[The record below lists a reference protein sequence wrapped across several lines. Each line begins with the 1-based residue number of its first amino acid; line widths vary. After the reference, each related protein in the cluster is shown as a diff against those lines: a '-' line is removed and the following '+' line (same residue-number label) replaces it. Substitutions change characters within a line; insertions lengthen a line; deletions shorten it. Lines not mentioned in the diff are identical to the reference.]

1 MMIHFIFRL
10 AQLAST
16 GYIPSSVYLRSS
28 YRTKQYPTLSS
39 AAAGSPNSTNVAAHI
54 ARQHHQIHSLQ
65 QHQQQAQMH
74 HHPHRPQ
81 STSSSNLDMVDAAG
95 RSATLPSSP
104 FRNKYE
110 SHLTQCDSP
119 VGLYNC
125 PQQRTSQAFSSMDDL
140 DAMVQSAASGSMS
153 SRRSSAAHM
162 PPPPPMTAALSSHP
176 KHQQQMQFPMVRLE
190 AAAAAS
196 SGNVYPSLERSIVR
210 GNAKPYKMANREL
223 PALPTQQDDH
233 LRKNSAPPRP
243 PPVGI
248 KPLKTATEL
257 ARSMEDLDVLEAAG
271 IRGRSKMNYREVGAM
286 NGGDSVSLADAMLNK
301 LNMAAHRQQQHQ
313 THPHHLRNNE
323 EYPPHLSPAAATA
336 TPVVAAN
343 HAGVAS
349 APVPAG
355 ATANAVGSHNML
367 GIRPLETGGPYPTPL
382 TSATLLPGQTYPEPA
397 VATASIASL
406 QDVFYNH
413 HAHHQRQVSALS
425 VAVASS
431 SKQPTTVPSV
441 VQGGREEGPPP
452 PLYPKQYHHVVE
464 QRRRSGL
471 GEPLGGSASNG
482 MPVPPRSIVSES
494 PAVNRKVKP
503 VMSTPPAPT
512 TPTSSS
518 SSSAAAPP
526 LPPTPSSSVK
536 RHNQLDESFENVPA
550 IASSLED
557 SPTKPGAAANKFVPY
572 RETTKPFEMADFY
585 KYSTKYRKASASS
598 LKDGVEG
605 SGHESASNDSKRS
618 STASGGSS
626 GHHSAA
632 GLPAGPPEIPARAN
646 SNSNAPAASGP
657 PPLKAD
663 LGEDFSSE
671 MLAWYNKQKAVTPA
685 GGSGSSGGG
694 ASTAPSDPNKPAT
707 LV

>member
-1 MMIHFIFRL
+1 MYILPFNIFRL

-28 YRTKQYPTLSS
+28 YRTKQYPTLSA
-39 AAAGSPNSTNVAAHI
+39 AAAGSTNSANAAHV
-54 ARQHHQIHSLQ
+54 ARQQHHPIQN
-65 QHQQQAQMH
+65 HQQQQH
-74 HHPHRPQ
+74 HSHPHRPQ
-81 STSSSNLDMVDAAG
+81 STSSSNLDMVDGAG

-140 DAMVQSAASGSMS
+140 DAMVSAAGSMS

-162 PPPPPMTAALSSHP
+162 PPPPPMTASSHP

-190 AAAAAS
+190 AAAAATS
-196 SGNVYPSLERSIVR
+196 GGGGNVYPSLERSIVR
-210 GNAKPYKMANREL
+210 GNTKQPYKMANREL
-223 PALPTQQDDH
+223 PALPTHQLH
-233 LRKNSAPPRP
+233 PLNSAPPRP

-248 KPLKTATEL
+248 KPLKSAAEL

-271 IRGRSKMNYREVGAM
+271 IRGRSKMNYREVGAV

-323 EYPPHLSPAAATA
+323 EYPPHLSPAAAT
-336 TPVVAAN
+336 PIGSN

-349 APVPAG
+349 SSVPAAG
-355 ATANAVGSHNML
+355 AANPVGSHNML

-397 VATASIASL
+397 VSTTSIASL

-413 HAHHQRQVSALS
+413 HAHAHHHRQVSALS
-425 VAVASS
+425 AVVS
-431 SKQPTTVPSV
+431 SKTTTLASAAVPS
-441 VQGGREEGPPP
+441 GGGEEGAPPPP
-452 PLYPKQYHHVVE
+452 PLYPKQYHHVIE

-471 GEPLGGSASNG
+471 GEPPNLSNG

-512 TPTSSS
+512 TPTPASSS
-518 SSSAAAPP
+518 SSSAAAAPP

-536 RHNQLDESFENVPA
+536 RLQLDESFENVPPL
-550 IASSLED
+550 ASSLED
-557 SPTKPGAAANKFVPY
+557 SPGKSQQSAAAKFVPY
-572 RETTKPFEMADFY
+572 RESTKPFEMADFY

-632 GLPAGPPEIPARAN
+632 GGQPLGLGPPEIPARAN
-646 SNSNAPAASGP
+646 SSAPGQ

-671 MLAWYNKQKAVTPA
+671 MLAWYNKQKVVTPA
-685 GGSGSSGGG
+685 GGSGSSS
-694 ASTAPSDPNKPAT
+694 STAPSDPNKPAT

>member
-1 MMIHFIFRL
+1 
-10 AQLAST
+10 
-16 GYIPSSVYLRSS
+16 
-28 YRTKQYPTLSS
+28 
-39 AAAGSPNSTNVAAHI
+39 
-54 ARQHHQIHSLQ
+54 
-65 QHQQQAQMH
+65 
-74 HHPHRPQ
+74 
-81 STSSSNLDMVDAAG
+81 MVDAAG

-162 PPPPPMTAALSSHP
+162 PPPPPMTASSSHL

-190 AAAAAS
+190 AAAAATS
-196 SGNVYPSLERSIVR
+196 GGGNVYPSLERSIVR
-210 GNAKPYKMANREL
+210 GNGKPYKMANREL
-223 PALPTQQDDH
+223 PALPTQQEEQF
-233 LRKNSAPPRP
+233 RKHSAPPRP

-323 EYPPHLSPAAATA
+323 EYPPHLSPASSAA
-336 TPVVAAN
+336 TPVGSN

-349 APVPAG
+349 APVPSSAG
-355 ATANAVGSHNML
+355 AAANPVGNHNML

-413 HAHHQRQVSALS
+413 HAHSHHQRQVSALS
-425 VAVASS
+425 AAVASNSKPMTS
-431 SKQPTTVPSV
+431 S
-441 VQGGREEGPPP
+441 GGGGGGEDSGPPP
-452 PLYPKQYHHVVE
+452 PLYPKQYHHVIE

-471 GEPLGGSASNG
+471 GEPLGSANG

-518 SSSAAAPP
+518 SSSAAPP

-536 RHNQLDESFENVPA
+536 RHNQLDESFENVPP

-557 SPTKPGAAANKFVPY
+557 SPAKNQQQSGAAAKFVPY
-572 RETTKPFEMADFY
+572 RESTKPFEMADFY

-632 GLPAGPPEIPARAN
+632 GVQLIPPEIPARAN
-646 SNSNAPAASGP
+646 INSAAATG
-657 PPLKAD
+657 KAD

-671 MLAWYNKQKAVTPA
+671 MLAWYNKQRVVTPA
-685 GGSGSSGGG
+685 GGSGSSAGS

>member
-1 MMIHFIFRL
+1 
-10 AQLAST
+10 
-16 GYIPSSVYLRSS
+16 
-28 YRTKQYPTLSS
+28 
-39 AAAGSPNSTNVAAHI
+39 
-54 ARQHHQIHSLQ
+54 
-65 QHQQQAQMH
+65 MH
-74 HHPHRPQ
+74 HNHHHHLHRPQ

-140 DAMVQSAASGSMS
+140 DAMVQSATASGSMS

-162 PPPPPMTAALSSHP
+162 PPPPPMTAAALSSHP

-233 LRKNSAPPRP
+233 FRKNSAPPRP

-349 APVPAG
+349 VPVTAG

-413 HAHHQRQVSALS
+413 HAHAHHQRQVSALS

-431 SKQPTTVPSV
+431 SKQPTTVASV
-441 VQGGREEGPPP
+441 VGGGREEGQPPPP

-471 GEPLGGSASNG
+471 GEPLGGSASSNG

-518 SSSAAAPP
+518 STLVVKNNTATPFLFRSPSLPM
-526 LPPTPSSSVK
+526 LMHKFPPTPS
-536 RHNQLDESFENVPA
+536 RHLSCRTC
-550 IASSLED
+550 IS
-557 SPTKPGAAANKFVPY
+557 ANF
-572 RETTKPFEMADFY
+572 R
-585 KYSTKYRKASASS
+585 
-598 LKDGVEG
+598 
-605 SGHESASNDSKRS
+605 
-618 STASGGSS
+618 
-626 GHHSAA
+626 
-632 GLPAGPPEIPARAN
+632 
-646 SNSNAPAASGP
+646 
-657 PPLKAD
+657 
-663 LGEDFSSE
+663 
-671 MLAWYNKQKAVTPA
+671 W
-685 GGSGSSGGG
+685 
-694 ASTAPSDPNKPAT
+694 
-707 LV
+707 